1 MNDADSKDFKN
12 IELRHEAEMDF
23 DTPEDAQA
31 FFNLEAGDKEWLISK
46 VKEQD
51 RLISKVKEQDREI
64 ERLRDMYQVH
74 LKAREK
80 AEAELSAC
88 KERVRELEETLFKIK
103 RDSLEPDKI
112 YIHLSR
118 ALGPALEAQEQ
129 REE

>member
-51 RLISKVKEQDREI
+51 REI
-64 ERLRDMYQVH
+64 ERLRKKCVAWEAKDRFMYQ
-74 LKAREK
+74 KKEK
-80 AEAELSAC
+80 AEAEIERL
-88 KERVRELEETLFKIK
+88 KEK
-103 RDSLEPDKI
+103 RK
-112 YIHLSR
+112 
-118 ALGPALEAQEQ
+118 
-129 REE
+129 